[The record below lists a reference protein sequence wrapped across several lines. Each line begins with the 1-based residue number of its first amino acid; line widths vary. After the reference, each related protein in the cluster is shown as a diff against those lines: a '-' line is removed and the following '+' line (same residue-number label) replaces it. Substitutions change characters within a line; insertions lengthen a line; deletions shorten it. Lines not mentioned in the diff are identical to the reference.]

1 MSRPNVGARVGAK
14 LTDSHILSLKKQALV
29 AGRDIKESDP
39 TTRGLL
45 LYTRYNGTQ
54 SWVGLSLEGE
64 G

>member
-1 MSRPNVGARVGAK
+1 MGAK